1 MTVSTASA
9 VLPVILARGWT
20 RRIPGD
26 KALLPWNGKPLV
38 EHALEAMADVP
49 GEPLIVTKRPEGYR
63 GFGINTV
70 VDTYTEETPISGILT
85 AAAWAE
91 EREIPWLLIAGA
103 DTIPTVPGLYRAL
116 WELRPQAAS
125 HAQTVL
131 PDIARSVPQRP
142 AEPDV
147 PCGTVAPGA
156 PAASHPARAVLIT
169 VNGIVQPIPG
179 LYHRSAVPFWRAA
192 FHRHAYRLTPIA
204 EQIPAQRLA
213 FDSLPYLN
221 INTRDELP
229 RTRSIA

>member
-1 MTVSTASA
+1 MTPVTDGA

-38 EHALEAMADVP
+38 AHALEAMRDLP

-63 GFGINTV
+63 STGCNTIM
-70 VDTYTEETPISGILT
+70 DTYREETPISGILT
-85 AAAWAE
+85 AAGWAE

-103 DTIPTVPGLYRAL
+103 DTIPSVPGLYRTL
-116 WELRPQAAS
+116 WELRP
-125 HAQTVL
+125 
-131 PDIARSVPQRP
+131 REP
-142 AEPDV
+142 AP
-147 PCGTVAPGA
+147 T
-156 PAASHPARAVLIT
+156 RAVLIT

-179 LYHRSAVPFWRAA
+179 LYHSSAIPFWRAA

-204 EQIPAQRLA
+204 EQIPAHRLA
-213 FDSLPYLN
+213 FDYLPYLN

>member
-1 MTVSTASA
+1 VTVPAGDT

-26 KALLPWNGKPLV
+26 KALLPWKGRPLV
-38 EHALEAMADVP
+38 VHALEAMRELP
-49 GEPLIVTKRPEGYR
+49 GEPLIVTKRPEGYG
-63 GFGINTV
+63 GFGCTTI
-70 VDTYTEETPISGILT
+70 VDTWHEETPISGILT

-91 EREIPWLLIAGA
+91 ERSIPWLMIAGA
-103 DTIPTVPGLYRAL
+103 DTIPTVEGLYRRL
-116 WELRPQAAS
+116 WELRPRETLRPGS
-125 HAQTVL
+125 G
-131 PDIARSVPQRP
+131 IAERP
-142 AEPDV
+142 P
-147 PCGTVAPGA
+147 APGA
-156 PAASHPARAVLIT
+156 PGSDAAAPPSRAVLIA

-179 LYHRSAVPFWRAA
+179 LYHISAIPFWRAA

-221 INTRDELP
+221 INTRDQVP

>member
-1 MTVSTASA
+1 VTVPTDDA

-26 KALLPWNGKPLV
+26 KALLPWNGKSLV

-49 GEPLIVTKRPEGYR
+49 GEPLIVTKRPEAYR
-63 GFGINTV
+63 ITGCNTI
-70 VDTYTEETPISGILT
+70 VDTYREETPISGILT

-91 EREIPWLLIAGA
+91 ERAIPWLLIAGA
-103 DTIPTVPGLYRAL
+103 DTIPTVPGLYRQL
-116 WELRPQAAS
+116 WELRPRGVPRQRGAAE
-125 HAQTVL
+125 
-131 PDIARSVPQRP
+131 R
-142 AEPDV
+142 DV
-147 PCGTVAPGA
+147 PRGTAVAGGTPTA
-156 PAASHPARAVLIT
+156 TDPPRAVLIT